1 MNREDARTLIPL
13 YALDLLDADEQAALE
28 QVLASDSELR
38 TELEQY
44 HAIVD
49 DLPLLVEA
57 RPAPDIRDKLQSRLQ
72 QSKRR
77 MIWLRRGYWGAFAAA
92 IILFVLTSVYLL
104 AVVDDTGDREE
115 PTPDLVQQ
123 VLQDPEGRAYD
134 VSATDE
140 TASFIGR
147 LTVDS
152 EIEHAVLWVDGL
164 QALNEQDYQLW
175 FVKSDTERF
184 DAGVFRVDEDNV
196 ATYLVDLPE
205 DFASYL
211 AAGVTIEPE
220 GGSEGPT
227 SDPILLVDLTQ
238 Q

>member
-1 MNREDARTLIPL
+1 MNQEDARTLIPL

-77 MIWLRRGYWGAFAAA
+77 TLWLRRGYWGAFAAA
-92 IILFVLTSVYLL
+92 IILFVLTSIYLL
-104 AVVDDTGDREE
+104 AGVDDQDDRDE
-115 PTPDLVQQ
+115 PTPDLVQE
-123 VLQDPEGRAYD
+123 VLQDPESRAFD

-147 LTVDS
+147 LTIDS
-152 EIEHAVLWVDGL
+152 QTEHAVLWVDGL
-164 QALNEQDYQLW
+164 QALDEQDYQLW

-184 DAGVFRVDEDNV
+184 DAGVFSVDEDNV

-205 DFASYL
+205 DFESYL

-220 GGSEGPT
+220 GGSEDPT

-238 Q
+238 